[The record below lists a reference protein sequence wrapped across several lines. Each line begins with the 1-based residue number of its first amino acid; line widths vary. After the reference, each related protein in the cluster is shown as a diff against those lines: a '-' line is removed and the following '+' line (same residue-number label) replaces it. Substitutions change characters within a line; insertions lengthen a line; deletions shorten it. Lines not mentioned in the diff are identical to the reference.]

1 MSGIISFL
9 GSILGW
15 LMYFS
20 YHCLHNYFWAIVFFT
35 FLTKIVLLPVSL
47 MVQKNSI
54 KMVRMQP
61 EINFIK
67 AKYFGNNDK
76 ISEEQYELY
85 KREHYKPL
93 ADLIPLALQLI
104 LLMGVIDVINYPE
117 VHIFRGADGT
127 LDTMFGMFD
136 LSVVPAQTG
145 GVSYMVPLLAALS
158 AWFMC
163 FIQNK
168 INVLQSEQGKI
179 NQYGTMIL
187 SIALSLYLGF
197 FVKTGVGI
205 YWQSF
210 FCAAVIFSQYCDESQ
225 KIY

>member
-1 MSGIISFL
+1 
-9 GSILGW
+9 
-15 LMYFS
+15 
-20 YHCLHNYFWAIVFFT
+20 
-35 FLTKIVLLPVSL
+35 
-47 MVQKNSI
+47 
-54 KMVRMQP
+54 
-61 EINFIK
+61 
-67 AKYFGNNDK
+67 
-76 ISEEQYELY
+76 
-85 KREHYKPL
+85 
-93 ADLIPLALQLI
+93 
-104 LLMGVIDVINYPE
+104 MGVIDVINYPE

-163 FIQNK
+163 FMQNK

-205 YWQSF
+205 YWTFSNLFSVLQLYFLNIVMNPKKYIDYDALEKSRKELREQASF
-210 FCAAVIFSQYCDESQ
+210 RKRRRNCLQ
-225 KIY
+225 KTHTRRNKMPITSGFLKIMICSLCFILRRMVFINTIKIS

>member
-76 ISEEQYELY
+76 
-85 KREHYKPL
+85 
-93 ADLIPLALQLI
+93 
-104 LLMGVIDVINYPE
+104 
-117 VHIFRGADGT
+117 
-127 LDTMFGMFD
+127 
-136 LSVVPAQTG
+136 
-145 GVSYMVPLLAALS
+145 
-158 AWFMC
+158 
-163 FIQNK
+163 
-168 INVLQSEQGKI
+168 
-179 NQYGTMIL
+179 
-187 SIALSLYLGF
+187 LSLHDALP
-197 FVKTGVGI
+197 I
-205 YWQSF
+205 
-210 FCAAVIFSQYCDESQ
+210 
-225 KIY
+225 